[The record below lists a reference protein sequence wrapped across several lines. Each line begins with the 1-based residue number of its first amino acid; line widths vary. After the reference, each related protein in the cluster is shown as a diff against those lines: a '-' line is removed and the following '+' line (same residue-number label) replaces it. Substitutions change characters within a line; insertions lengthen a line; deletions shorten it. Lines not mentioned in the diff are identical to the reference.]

1 MTSQI
6 TQNTRAFLD
15 MLARSEGTEGI
26 GSNHGYD
33 VIVGSTVSRPILLE
47 DYKDHP
53 RVSVQLNATLKS
65 DAAGRYQFMSA
76 TWDDLVKRFQ
86 IPDFTS
92 TSQDFG
98 ALKLVG
104 QVGALGL
111 INAGRIEEAIHKCRT
126 IWASLPGA
134 GYGQHEN
141 SLAQLL
147 QIYQAAGGSM
157 A

>member
-6 TQNTRAFLD
+6 TQNSTAFLD

-33 VIVGSTVSRPILLE
+33 VIVGSTVARPILLE

-53 RVSVQLNATLKS
+53 RVLVQINDKLKS
-65 DAAGRYQFMSA
+65 DAAGRYQFISS
-76 TWDDLVKRFQ
+76 TWDDLVRRFQ

-98 ALKLVG
+98 ALKLIG

-111 INAGRIEEAIHKCRT
+111 VQVGRIEEAIHKCRK

-141 SLAQLL
+141 SLAKLL
-147 QIYQAAGGSM
+147 QIYQTAGGSM